1 MDLIRMNLHYHKLS
15 ATTDD
20 RIVAIG
26 GSDALR
32 GLGGG
37 RAPLGPPAR
46 GVERRRLQW
55 DPPPDSELRLARLV
69 RLRLVRRPSEGS
81 AAVSRSSDRIELL
94 LLPSLDR
101 TRHTAEPSDDESS
114 FFDSFKRTLR
124 NSARAAPSLFF
135 LRCWSSLAA

>member
-1 MDLIRMNLHYHKLS
+1 MNLHYHKLS

-46 GVERRRLQW
+46 GVETRRLHR
-55 DPPPDSELRLARLV
+55 DPDSESRLARLV

-81 AAVSRSSDRIELL
+81 AAVSRSSDRVELL

-101 TRHTAEPSDDESS
+101 TRHTAEPSEDESS
-114 FFDSFKRTLR
+114 FFDSLSLTLR